1 MKKKITL
8 LALGLLGTCL
18 PLTSC
23 SAGDEIIY
31 MNFKPELT
39 ESTWNPIVAKF
50 KEETGIKVNVVTAA
64 SGQYESTLRSRLGD
78 RKKPTIFQI
87 NGGVGY
93 RNFADYCANDLTDT
107 DFYKKLTRKSEAVIV
122 DNKVKAVPVAIEG
135 YGIIYNKEITK
146 TYKGLTGA
154 SDEGKALVDSNG
166 KILAKSYEQLKT
178 LVEDMQTRKSD
189 LGIDGVFSS
198 TGLDDSTS
206 WRITGHLFNLPLYGE
221 VGNSSET
228 PDKLKF
234 TYAPNYKNVL
244 DLYLKNS
251 PDYKDGEIKDAID
264 KTMKTASSQFAT
276 KKTVMIQNGNWAT
289 ADLTKSSVKK
299 ENLDF
304 LPIYSGKLG
313 ESFDES
319 KQGLCIGT
327 ESYLTVNEQSTAK
340 EKENGIKFLNWLFT
354 GKGQSYVS
362 DSLGFISPF
371 EGQKTPTDVLSA
383 KVFEG
388 FNDSSLNPIPW
399 KFTIVPSTDN
409 QRADLVTSLKKY
421 YNSKMS
427 NESWMDLVI
436 NAQKKWEE
444 LAKQAKS

>member
-1 MKKKITL
+1 M
-8 LALGLLGTCL
+8 
-18 PLTSC
+18 
-23 SAGDEIIY
+23 E
-31 MNFKPELT
+31 
-39 ESTWNPIVAKF
+39 
-50 KEETGIKVNVVTAA
+50 
-64 SGQYESTLRSRLGD
+64 
-78 RKKPTIFQI
+78 
-87 NGGVGY
+87 
-93 RNFADYCANDLTDT
+93 
-107 DFYKKLTRKSEAVIV
+107 
-122 DNKVKAVPVAIEG
+122 
-135 YGIIYNKEITK
+135 
-146 TYKGLTGA
+146 
-154 SDEGKALVDSNG
+154 
-166 KILAKSYEQLKT
+166 
-178 LVEDMQTRKSD
+178 
-189 LGIDGVFSS
+189 
-198 TGLDDSTS
+198 
-206 WRITGHLFNLPLYGE
+206 
-221 VGNSSET
+221 
-228 PDKLKF
+228 
-234 TYAPNYKNVL
+234 
-244 DLYLKNS
+244 
-251 PDYKDGEIKDAID
+251 
-264 KTMKTASSQFAT
+264 TASSQFAT